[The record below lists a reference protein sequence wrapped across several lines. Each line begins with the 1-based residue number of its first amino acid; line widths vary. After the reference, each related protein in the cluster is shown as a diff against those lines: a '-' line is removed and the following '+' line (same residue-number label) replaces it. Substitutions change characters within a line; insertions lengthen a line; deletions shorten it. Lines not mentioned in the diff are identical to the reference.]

1 MSDELKILK
10 TAVEIKAR
18 VKEMGATI
26 TEKFKGKEPTCIGV
40 LNGSFMF
47 YSDLIRAIN
56 LDITCEFL
64 GVSSYKNQKISTGEV
79 ELTLDISG
87 PMSDKDVI
95 LIEDLVDSGL
105 TMNYL
110 IGLLKARRPR
120 SLTTVTLLLKPAA
133 LKEKCDLDFVGFK
146 IPNDFVVGYGIDYAG
161 QYRNLPYIAILKN

>member
-1 MSDELKILK
+1 MSNRLK
-10 TAVEIKAR
+10 TLKTTEEIKVR
-18 VKEMGATI
+18 VQELGLAI
-26 TEKFKGKEPTCIGV
+26 TKKFKGKEPTCIGV

-47 YSDLIRAIN
+47 YSDLIRAID

-64 GVSSYKNQKISTGEV
+64 GVSSYKNQKVSTGEV

-87 PMSDKDVI
+87 PMADKDII

-110 IGLLKARRPR
+110 LGLLKARRPR
-120 SLTTVTLLLKPAA
+120 SLTTVSLLLKPAA
-133 LKEKCDLDFVGFK
+133 LKEKCDIDFVGFE
-146 IPNDFVVGYGIDYAG
+146 IPNEFVVGYGIDYAG